1 MFEIAS
7 QGVPPR
13 RKRVIASWLTLQGFK
28 ACSAARAQVH
38 VVIAAKTALA
48 KDQRRLIVNA
58 ALGVTKRRERRGKGD
73 LKWFS
78 SLVGRNTARATQ
90 LFMRAIPSQE
100 CVGLGA
106 TQRMKAIISRRRQDR
121 QKGRQVGRTKRSRS
135 TQQTSRLK
143 RHPGTKRTRSWTK
156 RAPDE
161 SYLFLF

>member
-1 MFEIAS
+1 MVQLAGREEHREIYAAFHARNS
-7 QGVPPR
+7 
-13 RKRVIASWLTLQGFK
+13 K
-28 ACSAARAQVH
+28 AECK
-38 VVIAAKTALA
+38 AK
-48 KDQRRLIVNA
+48 
-58 ALGVTKRRERRGKGD
+58 
-73 LKWFS
+73 
-78 SLVGRNTARATQ
+78 
-90 LFMRAIPSQE
+90 SQE

-106 TQRMKAIISRRRQDR
+106 TQRMKGIIFRSRQDR